1 MSIEQEVEIL
11 RNIPMFAKIEPAK
24 LKLMAFASE
33 RISFKPGQNMFCQ
46 GDAGDAAFIVIEG
59 SADVLVDTPSGA
71 LKVAELSRNDII
83 GEIAI
88 LCDVPRTATVQ
99 ASENVTALKITKDLF
114 FRMVT
119 DFPDMGIEIMRSL
132 AHRLEN
138 TTAQL
143 REARAAAAG

>member
-1 MSIEQEVEIL
+1 MSIDQEVEIL
-11 RNIPMFAKIEPAK
+11 RNIPMFAKIDPPK

-33 RISFKPGQNMFCQ
+33 RLSFRPGQELFKQ
-46 GDAGDAAFIVIEG
+46 GDAGDSAYIVVEG
-59 SADVLVDTPSGA
+59 EADVLVNTPNGA
-71 LKVAELSRNDII
+71 LKVATLKRNDII

-88 LCDVPRTATVQ
+88 LCDVPRTATVA
-99 ASENVTALKITKDLF
+99 ASTDLVTLKITKDLF

-132 AHRLEN
+132 AHRVEQ

-143 REARAAAAG
+143 REARAAAS

>member
-11 RNIPMFAKIEPAK
+11 RNIPMFAKIDPAK
-24 LKLMAFASE
+24 LKLLAFASE
-33 RISFKPGQNMFCQ
+33 RISFKPGQDMFCQ
-46 GDAGDAAFIVIEG
+46 GDAGDAAFIVVAG
-59 SADVLVDTPSGA
+59 SADVLVETPGGA

-88 LCDVPRTATVQ
+88 LCDVPRTATVR
-99 ASENVTALKITKDLF
+99 AAGELIALKISKDLF

-143 REARAAAAG
+143 REARAAAG

>member
-33 RISFKPGQNMFCQ
+33 RITFKPGQTLFEQ

-59 SADVLVDTPSGA
+59 SADVSVDTPGGP
-71 LKVAELSRNDII
+71 LKIAQLKRNDII

-88 LCDVPRTATVQ
+88 LCDVPRTATV
-99 ASENVTALKITKDLF
+99 AAADELTALKITKDLF

-132 AHRLEN
+132 AHRLEM
-138 TTAQL
+138 TTSQL
-143 REARAAAAG
+143 REARAAASN